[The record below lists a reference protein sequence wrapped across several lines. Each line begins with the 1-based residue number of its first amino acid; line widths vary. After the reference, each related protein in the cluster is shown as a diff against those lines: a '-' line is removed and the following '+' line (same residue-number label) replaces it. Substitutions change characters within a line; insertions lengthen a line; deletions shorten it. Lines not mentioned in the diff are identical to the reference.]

1 MSERTGQLLQELL
14 ALQLTERISV
24 ANRLDES
31 IEAEL
36 PEPPNDAGT
45 EDDLDER
52 DHRQLLARVAEADAH
67 PERIID
73 GERAMREIREYVR
86 TKKRP

>member
-1 MSERTGQLLQELL
+1 QELL

-24 ANRLDES
+24 AKSLDES

-36 PEPPNDAGT
+36 PEPPSDLGK
-45 EDDLDER
+45 EEDLDEHNYR
-52 DHRQLLARVAEADAH
+52 ELLARVAEAEAH

-73 GERAMREIREYVR
+73 GERAMREIREFIR
-86 TKKRP
+86 TKQRP

>member
-1 MSERTGQLLQELL
+1 MSERSGQLLQELL

-24 ANRLDES
+24 AISLDES

-36 PEPPNDAGT
+36 PEPPIDTGS
-45 EDDLDER
+45 EEELDDR
-52 DHRQLLARVAEADAH
+52 DHRQLLARVAEAEAH

-73 GERAMREIREYVR
+73 GERAMREIREYIR
-86 TKKRP
+86 TKQRP

>member
-36 PEPPNDAGT
+36 PEPPNEVGS
-45 EDDLDER
+45 EDELDER
-52 DHRQLLARVAEADAH
+52 DHQLLLARVAEADAH

-73 GERAMREIREYVR
+73 GERAMREIREYIR
-86 TKKRP
+86 SKQRP